1 LKDSRKR
8 DNTLYLIYQKLDDD
22 AFEKI
27 SEAKSAKEAWEKLR
41 TSYKGV
47 HQVKKVRLQTLRGE
61 FEAFHMKDAESISD
75 YFSRILTASNQLRR
89 NDEKLDDLRIMEK
102 IL

>member
-1 LKDSRKR
+1 MKDSRKR

-61 FEAFHMKDAESISD
+61 FEAFHMKDVESIFD